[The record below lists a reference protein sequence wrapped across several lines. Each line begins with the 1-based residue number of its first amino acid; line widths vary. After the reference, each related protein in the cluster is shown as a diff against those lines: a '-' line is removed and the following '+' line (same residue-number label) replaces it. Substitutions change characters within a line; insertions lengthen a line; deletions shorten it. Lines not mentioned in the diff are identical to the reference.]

1 MALLTRNHRSKLQR
15 TLQRIGAAGAL
26 VMALCILAVRADAQ
40 KAASIDDVKAAF
52 VYQFANFITWPDDAF
67 TDPAQPVTIGILG
80 NETVANV
87 LRESVRDK
95 RIGDRQI
102 VVRELTTPQ
111 EALECQIVFLD
122 PSDDAR
128 VDAYLAVL
136 VGKAIL
142 TVSDDN
148 NFTEEGGIIKLYEQQ
163 NKLRIEINVDE
174 AARSNLTVSSKLL
187 SLAKVVRD
195 RA

>member
-1 MALLTRNHRSKLQR
+1 MALLTRDHRSRVQR
-15 TLQRIGAAGAL
+15 TLHRIGAAGAL
-26 VMALCILAVRADAQ
+26 AMALCILAVRADAQ

-52 VYQFANFITWPDDAF
+52 VYQFANFVTWPDDVF
-67 TDPAQPVTIGILG
+67 TDPAQPITIGILG
-80 NETVANV
+80 NETVAKV

-122 PSDDAR
+122 PSDAAR

-195 RA
+195 RT